1 MADRKPVEFRGS
13 SLDDLRAFPDS
24 ARHEAGHQIDL
35 VQQGY
40 QADDWKPMQTIGPG
54 VREIRIRDAAGAF
67 RVIYVAKFAD
77 AVYVLHC
84 FRKTTQKT
92 SARDVALATSRY
104 RELKRSIRQ

>member
-40 QADDWKPMQTIGPG
+40 QADDWKPMQTIGSG
-54 VREIRIRDAAGAF
+54 VQEIRIRGASGGVPCHL
-67 RVIYVAKFAD
+67 RRE
-77 AVYVLHC
+77 VYRCGLC
-84 FRKTTQKT
+84 P
-92 SARDVALATSRY
+92 ALFQ
-104 RELKRSIRQ
+104 EDHPEN